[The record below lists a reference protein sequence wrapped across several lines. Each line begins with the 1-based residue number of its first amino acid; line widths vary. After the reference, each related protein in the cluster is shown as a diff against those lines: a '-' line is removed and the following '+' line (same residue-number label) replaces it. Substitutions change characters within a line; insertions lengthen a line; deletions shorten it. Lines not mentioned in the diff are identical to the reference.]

1 MLSLS
6 PALPR
11 SPSLSCWP
19 LLLRHAT
26 VGLDSSRAAL
36 GLPSEQE
43 FVDRYVEGTG
53 LVSVREHFDYYL
65 ALACFRVAAATAARP
80 EPSDDEL
87 RFGAQMA
94 GAGVGCAQRYEKR
107 MSS

>member
-1 MLSLS
+1 MV
-6 PALPR
+6 R
-11 SPSLSCWP
+11 SFLVGA
-19 LLLRHAT
+19 AT

-36 GLPSEQE
+36 GLPSERE
-43 FVDRYVEGTG
+43 FVDRYVENTG
-53 LVSVREHFDYYL
+53 LVSVREHFEYYL

-94 GAGVGCAQRYEKR
+94 GAGVGCAQRYEKN
-107 MSS
+107 MSLS